1 MNYKSKFLNI
11 LKKRGF
17 LHQLTDEAKLDD
29 LLSKNKCVAYIGFDC
44 TASSLHVGSL
54 IQIMM
59 LRWFQKCGH
68 QPIVLLGGGTT
79 KIGDPSGKD
88 SARPVLDKETIEN
101 NKNALKVVFSNY
113 LNFKSGPNKAI
124 LIDNDEW
131 LNSLNY
137 ISFLRENGSFFSINK
152 LINLESMKLRL
163 DREQNLSFLEF
174 NYPIF
179 QAYDFYELNKNYNCK
194 IQMGG
199 SDQWGNIVSG
209 IDLVRKLSQKEVF
222 GVTTPLVTT
231 SNGKKMGKTEDGAI
245 WLSEEK
251 LDVNQFWQFWR
262 NTSDK
267 DVINFLYLFTEIE
280 DQQIEEFKKLEGSE
294 LNEVKI
300 LLANEVTKLCHND
313 EKSKKAEKEAESIL
327 TAESFDVQI
336 LKDSKNKITYNITQI
351 ENGLSLKQSLLELK
365 FCKSNGEAKRLID
378 QGAVKINKEVV
389 KDKDLIFTKKD
400 FLEGSDKGLLY
411 VIIYVGKKK
420 FGVVELI
427 T

>member
-1 MNYKSKFLNI
+1 MKNLTI
-11 LKKRGF
+11 LKLVTLGLIAR
-17 LHQLTDEAKLDD
+17 QI
-29 LLSKNKCVAYIGFDC
+29 VY
-44 TASSLHVGSL
+44 VGSL
-54 IQIMM
+54 LPLM
-59 LRWFQKCGH
+59 LLRSFQKFGH
-68 QPIVLLGGGTT
+68 TPIILLGGGTT
-79 KIGDPSGKD
+79 LVGDPSGKD
-88 SARPVLDKETIEN
+88 ETRKILSEDDINN
-101 NKNALKVVFSNY
+101 NKKKLKKIFERFLS
-113 LNFKSGPNKAI
+113 FTSSNKAKI
-124 LIDNDEW
+124 VDNYEW
-131 LNSLNY
+131 LINLNY
-137 ISFLRENGSFFSINK
+137 ISFLREIGSKFSVNK
-152 LINLESMKLRL
+152 MLSLESIKQRL
-163 DREQNLSFLEF
+163 GREQNLSFLEF
-174 NYPIF
+174 NYSLL
-179 QAYDFYELNKNYNCK
+179 QAYDFLELQKRYNCE
-194 IQMGG
+194 IQFGG

-378 QGAVKINKEVV
+378 QGAVKINKEVI
-389 KDKDLIFTKKD
+389 KDKDFIFTKKD

-411 VIIYVGKKK
+411 VIIYVGKKSL
-420 FGVVELI
+420 EL
-427 T
+427 

>member
-1 MNYKSKFLNI
+1 MNYKSKFLNT
-11 LKKRGF
+11 LEKRGF

-29 LLSKNKCVAYIGFDC
+29 FLCKDKCVAYIGFDC

-101 NKNALKVVFSNY
+101 NKNALKIVFSNY

-131 LNSLNY
+131 LNDLNY

-179 QAYDFYELNKNYNCK
+179 QAYDFYELNKNFNCK

-199 SDQWGNIVSG
+199 SDQWGNIVNG
-209 IDLVRKLSQKEVF
+209 IELVRKKTKRECF
-222 GVTTPLVTT
+222 GITSPLLTT
-231 SNGKKMGKTEDGAI
+231 SSGSKMGKSEKGAI
-245 WLSEEK
+245 WLNKDLLSDHE
-251 LDVNQFWQFWR
+251 FWQFWR
-262 NTSDK
+262 NTEDD
-267 DVINFLYLFTEIE
+267 DVIKFLKLFTDLDLDKISNLN
-280 DQQIEEFKKLEGSE
+280 KLQGSDI
-294 LNEVKI
+294 NKAKI
-300 LLANEVTKLCHND
+300 LLANEVTKICRGEDASLKSAQIAKD
-313 EKSKKAEKEAESIL
+313 TFEKSKINLNLPKVIINEE
-327 TAESFDVQI
+327 
-336 LKDSKNKITYNITQI
+336 NITLIEIVKMFNFCNTNGEVRRLVKGRGIKINDQI
-351 ENGLSLKQSLLELK
+351 IDNDNLK
-365 FCKSNGEAKRLID
+365 FIKVENKNPI
-378 QGAVKINKEVV
+378 KI
-389 KDKDLIFTKKD
+389 
-400 FLEGSDKGLLY
+400 S
-411 VIIYVGKKK
+411 VGKKK
-420 FGVVELI
+420 HGLLI
-427 T
+427 FK

>member
-1 MNYKSKFLNI
+1 MKNDFLKYIKS
-11 LKKRGF
+11 RGY
-17 LHQLTDEAKLDD
+17 LHQCTNDKVLDEKLNQ
-29 LLSKNKCVAYIGFDC
+29 SKTGYIGFDC
-44 TASSLHVGSL
+44 TSDCLHVGSL
-54 IQIMM
+54 LPLM
-59 LRWFQKCGH
+59 LLRSFQKFGH
-68 QPIVLLGGGTT
+68 TPIILLGGGTT
-79 KIGDPSGKD
+79 LVGDPSGKD
-88 SARPVLDKETIEN
+88 ETRKILSEDDINN
-101 NKNALKVVFSNY
+101 NKKKLKKIFERFLS
-113 LNFKSGPNKAI
+113 FTSSNKAI
-124 LIDNDEW
+124 IVDNYEW
-131 LNSLNY
+131 LINLNY
-137 ISFLRENGSFFSINK
+137 ISFLREIGSKFSVNK
-152 LINLESMKLRL
+152 MLSLESIKQRL
-163 DREQNLSFLEF
+163 GREQNLSFLEF
-174 NYPIF
+174 NYSLL
-179 QAYDFYELNKNYNCK
+179 QAYDFFELQKRYNCE
-194 IQMGG
+194 IQFGG

-231 SNGKKMGKTEDGAI
+231 SNGKKMGKTEDGAV

-267 DVINFLYLFTEIE
+267 DIINFLYLFTEIE
-280 DQQIEEFKKLEGSE
+280 YQQIEEFKKLKGSE

-313 EKSKKAEKEAESIL
+313 QKSKKAEKEAELIL
-327 TAESFDVQI
+327 TAESFNLQA
-336 LKDSKNKITYNITQI
+336 LKDSKNKITYNMTQI

-389 KDKDLIFTKKD
+389 KDKDFIFTKKS
-400 FLEGSDKGLLY
+400 FLEGSDNRLLY

>member
-1 MNYKSKFLNI
+1 MKNDFLKYIKS
-11 LKKRGF
+11 RGY
-17 LHQLTDEAKLDD
+17 LHQCTNDKVLDEKLNQ
-29 LLSKNKCVAYIGFDC
+29 SKTGYIGFDC
-44 TASSLHVGSL
+44 TSDCLHVGSL
-54 IQIMM
+54 LPLM
-59 LRWFQKCGH
+59 LLRSFQKFGH
-68 QPIVLLGGGTT
+68 TPIILLGGGTT
-79 KIGDPSGKD
+79 LVGDPSGKD
-88 SARPVLDKETIEN
+88 ETRKILSEDDINN
-101 NKNALKVVFSNY
+101 NKKKLKKIFERFLS
-113 LNFKSGPNKAI
+113 FTSSNKAI
-124 LIDNDEW
+124 IVDNYEW
-131 LNSLNY
+131 LINLNY
-137 ISFLRENGSFFSINK
+137 ISFLREIGSKFSVNK
-152 LINLESMKLRL
+152 MLSLESIKQRL
-163 DREQNLSFLEF
+163 GREQNLSFLEF
-174 NYPIF
+174 NYSLL
-179 QAYDFYELNKNYNCK
+179 QAYDFFELQKRYNCE
-194 IQMGG
+194 IQFGG

-231 SNGKKMGKTEDGAI
+231 SNGKKMGKTEDGAV

-267 DVINFLYLFTEIE
+267 DIINFLYLFTEIE
-280 DQQIEEFKKLEGSE
+280 YQQIEEFKKLKGSE

-313 EKSKKAEKEAESIL
+313 QKSKKAEKEAELIL
-327 TAESFDVQI
+327 TAESFDVEA
-336 LKDSKNKITYNITQI
+336 LKDSKNKITYNMTQI

-389 KDKDLIFTKKD
+389 KDKDFIFTKKS
-400 FLEGSDKGLLY
+400 FLEGSDNRLLY